1 MFMVH
6 WFTLLLIYAASSEH
20 NGKDQEAISE
30 QPIGNTSDKS
40 ALGLQIKKGE
50 LKILSQRVF
59 I

>member
-30 QPIGNTSDKS
+30 QLKGNTSDKS
-40 ALGLQIKKGE
+40 APIELKGE
-50 LKILSQRVF
+50 PQILS
-59 I
+59 

>member
-6 WFTLLLIYAASSEH
+6 WLTLLLIYAASSEQ

-50 LKILSQRVF
+50 LQILSQRVF